1 MSTRRVKSSSETTS
15 ARPAPSSMSAETIAA
30 GTTAGALMLGVVQ
43 AEAARKDA
51 ALETAASAVDAG
63 DPLSALLATGDIMMD
78 EAASRDLSLP
88 PAGADDAPVPTPAG
102 DVPDRTTPPDPQPVE
117 RAMTAPREEPPSEPV
132 ATDAPAAADIEAI
145 ASRISDQVVSAIG
158 QVAEGLHADG
168 FAAGLAQSIAAE
180 IADTAVSIARDLNA
194 ASTVETELARIGD
207 LVPTVETIADGLKP
221 LLDPSG
227 TASGKLFELP
237 SDVLG
242 AEIVNDLGGGL
253 LSELFYSDGG
263 SSDGFSAADA
273 LTASIAPLPSGL
285 PGEPDLSE
293 AAFSF
298 VEGAAAPA
306 VDLIGLSYIDAP
318 DLPYSGMQSSLGA
331 LHVI

>member
-1 MSTRRVKSSSETTS
+1 MTSRRSKPGAESGQTT
-15 ARPAPSSMSAETIAA
+15 RPAQSSMSAETIAA

-51 ALETAASAVDAG
+51 ALETAAPASDVG

-78 EAASRDLSLP
+78 EPAPQDRSLP
-88 PAGADDAPVPTPAG
+88 FVETDGASAPVPAG
-102 DVPDRTTPPDPQPVE
+102 DVPDGTTPPVPQSAE
-117 RAMTAPREEPPSEPV
+117 QAMAAPRDEPPSEPV
-132 ATDAPAAADIEAI
+132 ATDAPPVADIEAI

-158 QVAEGLHADG
+158 QVAEGVQPEG
-168 FAAGLAQSIAAE
+168 FAAELGRSIATE
-180 IADTAVSIARDLNA
+180 IVDTAASIARDLNA

-207 LVPTVETIADGLKP
+207 LVPTIEGGLQP
-221 LLDPSG
+221 LLG
-227 TASGKLFELP
+227 QIETASSRLFDLP

-242 AEIVNDLGGGL
+242 AETVNDLGGGL
-253 LSELFYSDGG
+253 LSDLFYSDGG
-263 SSDGFSAADA
+263 SSGGFSAADA
-273 LTASIAPLPSGL
+273 LAVSITLPPASL

-306 VDLIGLSYIDAP
+306 VELIGLSYIDAP
-318 DLPYSGMQSSLGA
+318 DLPYSGMQSGPGA

>member
-1 MSTRRVKSSSETTS
+1 MSTRRVKSSSETAAIRPGQS
-15 ARPAPSSMSAETIAA
+15 AMSAETIAA

-51 ALETAASAVDAG
+51 ALETAASAFEAG

-78 EAASRDLSLP
+78 A
-88 PAGADDAPVPTPAG
+88 PAPQ
-102 DVPDRTTPPDPQPVE
+102 DRALPQPVE
-117 RAMTAPREEPPSEPV
+117 QAMSPHMAASHVPFRGEAQPEPTE
-132 ATDAPAAADIEAI
+132 AEAITDAPPVADIEAI

-168 FAAGLAQSIAAE
+168 FAAGFAQSIAAE

-207 LVPTVETIADGLKP
+207 LIPTVETIADALQP
-221 LLDPSG
+221 LTGPIE
-227 TASGKLFELP
+227 TASDQLAALP
-237 SDVLG
+237 SDLLG
-242 AEIVNDLGGGL
+242 AEIANDLGGGL

-263 SSDGFSAADA
+263 SADDPAGADVLAAPIALPAVADG
-273 LTASIAPLPSGL
+273 
-285 PGEPDLSE
+285 PDLSD

-298 VEGAAAPA
+298 VEGSAAPA
-306 VDLIGLSYIDAP
+306 AELIGLSYLDAP

>member
-1 MSTRRVKSSSETTS
+1 MTTRRIKSSNESGAS
-15 ARPAPSSMSAETIAA
+15 RPGPSSMSAETIAA

-51 ALETAASAVDAG
+51 ALETAAPEFDAG

-78 EAASRDLSLP
+78 EPAPQDRSLP
-88 PAGADDAPVPTPAG
+88 VAGTDGAPVPVPAG
-102 DVPDRTTPPDPQPVE
+102 DVPDGTTPPVPQSAE
-117 RAMTAPREEPPSEPV
+117 QAMAAPRDEPPSEPV
-132 ATDAPAAADIEAI
+132 TTDAPPVADIEAI

-158 QVAEGLHADG
+158 QVTEGVQPEG
-168 FAAGLAQSIAAE
+168 FAAELGRSIATE
-180 IADTAVSIARDLNA
+180 IVDTAASIARDLSA
-194 ASTVETELARIGD
+194 ASAVESGLARIGD
-207 LVPTVETIADGLKP
+207 LVPTIGTIAEGLQS
-221 LLDPSG
+221 LADPIE
-227 TASGKLFELP
+227 TASSRLFDLP

-242 AEIVNDLGGGL
+242 AETVDDLGGGL
-253 LSELFYSDGG
+253 LSDLFYSDGG
-263 SSDGFSAADA
+263 SSGGFSTADGLA
-273 LTASIAPLPSGL
+273 VSIALPPASL

-306 VDLIGLSYIDAP
+306 VELIGLSYIDAP